1 MYPCRYVRVHVLN
14 LVRPQYKASV
24 LLVLTIST
32 GTRTSINLDL
42 HTKFSTLE
50 VEKFRRVVEYMRTT
64 KIDPAQKDIARR
76 DFHRWFTEHDKRR
89 DCNLV
94 ETFPELEKFY
104 NDYKA

>member
-1 MYPCRYVRVHVLN
+1 
-14 LVRPQYKASV
+14 
-24 LLVLTIST
+24 
-32 GTRTSINLDL
+32 
-42 HTKFSTLE
+42 
-50 VEKFRRVVEYMRTT
+50 MRTT
-64 KIDPAQKDIARR
+64 KMDPAQKDIARR